1 MLEKLESLYIVLSQV
16 LPNKVFYGINIY
28 DNLKTASTPFIVY
41 QEISKRNK
49 IYSDDKSQIKESTV
63 QITLVTDK
71 KDIKLEKVLENTLEI
86 NNLDYIMISE
96 FFNDDKSVNRIYEIK
111 MEEIKWVIK

>member
-1 MLEKLESLYIVLSQV
+1 MKEKLESLFITLSQV

-28 DNLKTASTPFIVY
+28 DNLKIASSPFIVY
-41 QEISKRNK
+41 QELSKRNK
-49 IYSDDKSQIKESTV
+49 IYSDDKSKVKESTV

-71 KDIKLEKVLENTLEI
+71 KDIKLEKLLEDKLEL
-86 NNLDYIMISE
+86 NYLDYQMISE

-111 MEEIKWVIK
+111 MEEIK